1 MTTFLTTL
9 IETLLFVAT
18 LAVLLFIAV
27 ALGA

>member
-1 MTTFLTTL
+1 MTNFLTTF

-18 LAVLLFIAV
+18 LAVLLFIAI

>member
-1 MTTFLTTL
+1 MTNFLTTL

-18 LAVLLFIAV
+18 LAVLLFIAI

>member
-18 LAVLLFIAV
+18 LAVLLFIAI